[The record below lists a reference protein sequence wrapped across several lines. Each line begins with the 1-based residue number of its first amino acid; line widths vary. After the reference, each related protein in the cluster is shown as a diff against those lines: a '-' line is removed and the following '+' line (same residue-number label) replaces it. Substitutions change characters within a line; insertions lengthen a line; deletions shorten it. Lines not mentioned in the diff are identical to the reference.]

1 MNPCIIGY
9 MLLTYALKAVIFV
22 WAFDWV
28 ISRVSKNFIVLILLF
43 TIMFAALDFI
53 LVSILPASGWKKEVR
68 ERILVPENMQCVLSL
83 DYLIKAG
90 LFYYVYIPAMDSTI
104 SYYDSASTIMKF
116 IIVFSIMFG
125 VDVAISY
132 LFELGVSKEYAEQFC
147 SYVSI

>member
-9 MLLTYALKAVIFV
+9 MLLTYALKAVVFI
-22 WAFDWV
+22 WAFDWI
-28 ISRVSKNFIVLILLF
+28 ISKVKNNFLVLILLF

-68 ERILVPENMQCVLSL
+68 ERVLVPENMYCVLSL

-90 LFYYVYIPAMDSTI
+90 LFYYVYASFDGTP
-104 SYYDSASTIMKF
+104 SYYNGASMIMKF
-116 IIVFSIMFG
+116 IIVFAIMFC

-147 SYVSI
+147 SMISI